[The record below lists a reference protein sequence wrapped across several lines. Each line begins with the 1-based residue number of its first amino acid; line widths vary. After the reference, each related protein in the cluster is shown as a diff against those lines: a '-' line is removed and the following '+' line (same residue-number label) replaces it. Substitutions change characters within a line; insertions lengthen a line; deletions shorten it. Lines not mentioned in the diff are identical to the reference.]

1 MSKKFLFLRFWP
13 VEIVLF
19 TYFLVTF
26 ILLIFY
32 QSQLPGVQFHI
43 TIRGLLLTMLFLLI
57 YLENKNQKGKTYYV
71 IRLFAPLLLL
81 PFLYK
86 ETDYFNNLFF
96 TENLD
101 PFFADLE
108 YALFN
113 SQPSL
118 IFSEKFNSDWFSE
131 LMYFGYF
138 SYYLLIL
145 FIPLYAFY
153 KKGGNLAEKIIF
165 IVITSFLIYYPI
177 FILIPVAGPQFY
189 FIEYINQ
196 LPKGYVFG
204 PIMKYIQ
211 LNGEGQT
218 GAFPSSHVSI
228 CLILLYLCYKE
239 LKELL
244 SFVLTVSILLILST
258 VYIMA
263 HYVIDIIG
271 ALLLT
276 PLIYFISNRLYNK
289 FITNSV

>member
-118 IFSEKFNSDWFSE
+118 IFSEKFNYHQ
-131 LMYFGYF
+131 M
-138 SYYLLIL
+138 LID
-145 FIPLYAFY
+145 PA
-153 KKGGNLAEKIIF
+153 K
-165 IVITSFLIYYPI
+165 P
-177 FILIPVAGPQFY
+177 
-189 FIEYINQ
+189 
-196 LPKGYVFG
+196 
-204 PIMKYIQ
+204 
-211 LNGEGQT
+211 
-218 GAFPSSHVSI
+218 
-228 CLILLYLCYKE
+228 
-239 LKELL
+239 
-244 SFVLTVSILLILST
+244 
-258 VYIMA
+258 
-263 HYVIDIIG
+263 
-271 ALLLT
+271 
-276 PLIYFISNRLYNK
+276 
-289 FITNSV
+289 